1 MAYYDLE
8 RRFVERESYDQEELV
23 AAQLRGK
30 QVPWTKVL
38 ENRSSVIVAAANF
51 GKTTEMRQQAAQLRA
66 HGETAVF
73 IALRQLADRGS
84 LDKALTGDDR
94 DAYRAWKAAPV
105 GPITVFVD
113 SLDEAAAGGK
123 DESISHLVGDVADEL
138 SWPNERVRWVI
149 STRPAVLTAGVFEKL
164 SDLLSKPAPK
174 TIGSSGGPGGL
185 GTGGAASVA
194 FLTEALKPVPLRLFS
209 MAHLE
214 DRQAAVYLA
223 GRYPALDAK
232 QLIEIASER
241 GLSGFVRSPGGLD
254 ILARI
259 DMVASPP
266 ESLTEVFERVVN
278 AIGTLRGADYR
289 LVDAGS
295 PEPKVLTGAAQR
307 LASASVVCQLVN
319 IEMPE
324 ATLAI
329 PETALSARLIA
340 SPMLHEAG
348 IKALLNSQLFIDAGF
363 HQVKVYPD
371 ELAPFLAAKRLA
383 GLVASPD
390 QAERLL
396 ENFTWAATTGEQ
408 GVQRAFLPMMGWL
421 ATLNAHCREVIVR
434 KDPQALAFFGDLRN
448 PAVPTK
454 AAQDALTESIKRLV
468 EKGDHIGRSVFR
480 LTSENF
486 WQAGP
491 DRLAGTIASLYDQY
505 QDNYWARDVLLDI
518 ATACKIEPLRAR
530 LLNRHGSKFDL
541 VLSDSSD
548 VGYFLA
554 LRRPA
559 DLAALATAA
568 VVSTTVREGV
578 VSLLLREL
586 GWSYFSP
593 RDVAVMVDNQFLAG
607 PRGFQ
612 LSYSLEKGSM
622 LADATDDQL
631 YQLARG
637 LVVRM
642 VKREVTNRRN
652 REDQQYVDLVAT
664 VLESLVVQ
672 TDGAQAVK
680 VARLYLVV
688 TRDTHDRYLQSSA
701 IDELRSAVEA
711 NVAVRLALLRLTVQ
725 RQLNDDDLLQ
735 VVIGFR
741 RPCTYTPED
750 VVQVND
756 AQLTRVYTE
765 WQAHRAQAVAQQ
777 PSPKPVKPKSEK
789 LTVGSKAKRQLTERL
804 SALADGTDTR
814 ALEWIAGW
822 LLQTKR
828 TSRYGEV
835 DFEAFEKAAGAKIA
849 AATRQGMSRLWRDKA
864 PTFKESEPNSTFHI
878 TAAGL
883 QGLNLE
889 LTDGT
894 ALPVL
899 TEPEVRR
906 ALRYA
911 LFEINGYPKWFWTL
925 VKGYPAVSV
934 PELVSIASEAGN
946 GATSREHAEALLASI
961 PDAPAP
967 VQEALSGLAWTHL
980 TSVNPSRD
988 YVVNRLLKAAL
999 SVPGKVP
1006 QDDFERLALHKMKAA
1021 YCSPLADPVDEA
1033 LCTQREHALTWATR
1047 WFIQSPLRWRNA
1059 VNAWG
1064 PLDPLAVKT
1073 FIFDLAAAFGRDREG
1088 IAARIA
1094 MESDHGIMALEDL
1107 YLWTRWAVDPRDDV
1121 DRPEGVSYSPGPR
1134 DNAER
1139 FRGAIISGIAAAT
1152 SQAAYSTLERIRLAL
1167 PADDFTIEYI
1177 KKTQFELRER
1187 QLTREPLAQVN
1198 YPKFEENFRGDV
1210 TGMAS
1215 FAMAVHADLRAVQYD
1230 VERGEH
1236 SLRSFFSEV
1245 DFTRVN
1251 KRGEEGEKAGL
1262 ALEANFQKLLASE
1275 LNHHAGARYSVT
1287 VESHTAEAKR
1297 RDILCSKDEWR
1308 ASIELKMS
1316 ERWTVVDYLVA
1327 LESQLVGQYM
1337 RHRKATTGFLVLVL
1351 QTKGREWSDPA
1362 TRKKKLNFQQ
1372 VLAILSAKAQELE
1385 AQDRT
1390 RYLRVIGIDAT
1401 PPEDFRAAIKK
1412 SHAKKTIAT
1421 KTNKKT

>member
-1 MAYYDLE
+1 MAYYDLN
-8 RRFVERESYDQEELV
+8 RRFVERESYDQDELV
-23 AAQLRGK
+23 AAQMRGK
-30 QVPWTKVL
+30 QVAWAKVL
-38 ENRSSVIVAAANF
+38 KNRSSVIVAAANF

-73 IALRQLADRGS
+73 VALRQLADRGS
-84 LDKALTGDDR
+84 LDKALTGADR
-94 DAYRAWKAAPV
+94 DAYRAWKAAPIS
-105 GPITVFVD
+105 PITLFVD

-123 DESISHLVGDVADEL
+123 DESISHLVGDVADEMC
-138 SWPNERVRWVI
+138 WPNEHVRWVI

-164 SDLLSKPAPK
+164 SELLSKPAPK
-174 TIGSSGGPGGL
+174 TIGRPGGSGGL
-185 GTGGAASVA
+185 GAGGAASVA
-194 FLTEALKPVPLRLFS
+194 AEAEAPEPVRLFS
-209 MAHLE
+209 MAPLE
-214 DRQAAVYLA
+214 DHQAAVYLT

-241 GLSGFVRSPGGLD
+241 GLSGFVGSPGGLD
-254 ILARI
+254 VLARI

-278 AIGTLRGADYR
+278 AIGTLRGADHR
-289 LVDAGS
+289 LAAAGS
-295 PEPKVLTGAAQR
+295 PAQEVLTGAVQR

-396 ENFTWAATTGEQ
+396 ENFTWAATSGEQ
-408 GVQRAFLPMMGWL
+408 GVQRAFLPMLGWL
-421 ATLNAHCREVIVR
+421 ATLNAHCREVILQ

-468 EKGDHIGRSVFR
+468 EKGDHIGRTMFR

-505 QDNYWARDVLLDI
+505 QDNYSARDVLLDI
-518 ATACKIEPLRAR
+518 ATACKIEPLRAK
-530 LLNRHGSKFDL
+530 LLKRHGSKFDR

-548 VGYFLA
+548 VAYFLA

-559 DLAALATAA
+559 DLSALAAAA
-568 VVSTTVREGV
+568 VVSTPVREGV
-578 VSLLLREL
+578 ISLLLREL

-622 LADATDDQL
+622 LADATDGQL

-642 VKREVTNRRN
+642 VKRELTHKRN

-664 VLESLVVQ
+664 VLEALVVR

-680 VARLYLVV
+680 VARLYLVL
-688 TRDTHDRYLQSSA
+688 TRDIHDRYLQSSA
-701 IDELRSAVEA
+701 IEELRSAVEA
-711 NVAVRLALLRLTVQ
+711 NAAVRLAVLRATLD
-725 RQLNDDDLLQ
+725 RQLNDDDLLLA
-735 VVIGFR
+735 VVGFR
-741 RPCTYTPED
+741 RPTTYTPED
-750 VVQVND
+750 LVQVND
-756 AQLTRVYTE
+756 AQLTRVYAE
-765 WQAHRAQAVAQQ
+765 WQSQRARAIAQQ
-777 PSPKPVKPKSEK
+777 PAPKPVKPKSEK
-789 LTVGSKAKRQLTERL
+789 LTVDAKVKRQLTKRL
-804 SALADGTDTR
+804 SALANGTDTR

-822 LLQTKR
+822 LLQTNR

-835 DFEAFEKAAGAKIA
+835 DFEAFEKAVGAKIA
-849 AATRQGMSRLWRDKA
+849 VATRQGMSRLWRDQA

-883 QGLNLE
+883 QGLKLE
-889 LTDGT
+889 LADGT

-899 TEPEVRR
+899 TDPEVRR

-911 LFEINGYPKWFWTL
+911 LFEINGYPKWFWAL
-925 VKGYPAVSV
+925 VKAYPAVSV
-934 PELVSIASEAGN
+934 PELVSIAGEAGN
-946 GATSREHAEALLASI
+946 GATSREHAEELLASI

-967 VQEALSGLAWTHL
+967 VQEALAGLAWTHL
-980 TSVNPSRD
+980 LSVNPSRD

-1006 QDDFERLALHKMKAA
+1006 QDDFERLALHKMKVA
-1021 YCSPLADPVDEA
+1021 YCSPLDDPVDEA
-1033 LCTQREHALTWATR
+1033 LRAQRELALTWATR

-1088 IAARIA
+1088 IAGRIA
-1094 MESDHGIMALEDL
+1094 IESDHGIMALEDL
-1107 YLWTRWAVDPRDDV
+1107 YLWTRWAVDPKDDV
-1121 DRPEGVSYSPGPR
+1121 DRPQGVSYSPGPR

-1139 FRGAIISGIAAAT
+1139 FRGVIISGIAAAT
-1152 SQAAYSTLERIRLAL
+1152 SQAAYSALERIRLAL
-1167 PADDFTIEYI
+1167 PAGDFTIEYI

-1210 TGMAS
+1210 TGTTS

-1251 KRGEEGEKAGL
+1251 KQGEEGDKAGL
-1262 ALEANFQKLLASE
+1262 ALEAHFQKLLASE
-1275 LNHHAGARYSVT
+1275 LNHHARARYSVT

-1316 ERWTVVDYLVA
+1316 VRWTLADYLVA
-1327 LESQLVGQYM
+1327 LENQLVGQYM

-1351 QTKGREWSDPA
+1351 QTKGREWTDPK
-1362 TRKKKLNFQQ
+1362 TGKTLNFQQ
-1372 VLAILSAKAQELE
+1372 VLAILTEKAQELE
-1385 AQDRT
+1385 AKDRT

-1401 PPEDFRAAIKK
+1401 TPEDFRAATKK
-1412 SHAKKTIAT
+1412 GRAKKTAAT
-1421 KTNKKT
+1421 KTNKKTK

>member
-1 MAYYDLE
+1 MG
-8 RRFVERESYDQEELV
+8 Q
-23 AAQLRGK
+23 
-30 QVPWTKVL
+30 
-38 ENRSSVIVAAANF
+38 
-51 GKTTEMRQQAAQLRA
+51 
-66 HGETAVF
+66 
-73 IALRQLADRGS
+73 
-84 LDKALTGDDR
+84 
-94 DAYRAWKAAPV
+94 
-105 GPITVFVD
+105 
-113 SLDEAAAGGK
+113 
-123 DESISHLVGDVADEL
+123 
-138 SWPNERVRWVI
+138 
-149 STRPAVLTAGVFEKL
+149 
-164 SDLLSKPAPK
+164 
-174 TIGSSGGPGGL
+174 TIG
-185 GTGGAASVA
+185 V
-194 FLTEALKPVPLRLFS
+194 
-209 MAHLE
+209 
-214 DRQAAVYLA
+214 
-223 GRYPALDAK
+223 
-232 QLIEIASER
+232 
-241 GLSGFVRSPGGLD
+241 
-254 ILARI
+254 
-259 DMVASPP
+259 
-266 ESLTEVFERVVN
+266 
-278 AIGTLRGADYR
+278 
-289 LVDAGS
+289 VDAGS
-295 PEPKVLTGAAQR
+295 PEPEVLTGAVQR

-329 PETALSARLIA
+329 PETALSAWLIA

-383 GLVASPD
+383 GLVVSQD

-396 ENFTWAATTGEQ
+396 ENFTWTATSGEG
-408 GVQRAFLPMMGWL
+408 GVQRAFLPMLGWL
-421 ATLNAHCREVIVR
+421 ATLNAHCREVIVQ

-468 EKGDHIGRSVFR
+468 EKGGHIGRTMFR

-518 ATACKIEPLRAR
+518 ATACKIDSLRAK
-530 LLNRHGSKFDL
+530 LLKRHGSKFDL
-541 VLSDSSD
+541 VLSDGSD

-593 RDVAVMVDNQFLAG
+593 RDVAVMVDNQFLAE

-637 LVVRM
+637 IVVRM
-642 VKREVTNRRN
+642 VKREVTNKRN

-664 VLESLVVQ
+664 VLEALVVQ
-672 TDGAQAVK
+672 TDRAQAVK

-701 IDELRSAVEA
+701 LDELRSAVEA

-725 RQLNDDDLLQ
+725 RQLNDDDLFQ

-765 WQAHRAQAVAQQ
+765 WQAQSAQAVAQQ

-789 LTVGSKAKRQLTERL
+789 LTVGAKAKRQLTERL
-804 SALADGTDTR
+804 SALADGASIR

-822 LLQTKR
+822 LLQTKS

-849 AATRQGMSRLWRDKA
+849 TATRQGMSRLWRDKA
-864 PTFKESEPNSTFHI
+864 PTFIESEPNSTFHI

-889 LTDGT
+889 LADGT
-894 ALPVL
+894 ALPIL

-911 LFEINGYPKWFWTL
+911 LLEINGYPKWFWAL
-925 VKGYPAVSV
+925 VKAYPAVSV
-934 PELVSIASEAGN
+934 PELVSIAGEAGN
-946 GATSREHAEALLASI
+946 GATSREHAEELLASI

-967 VQEALSGLAWTHL
+967 VQEALAGLAWTHL
-980 TSVNPSRD
+980 ISVNPSGD

-999 SVPGKVP
+999 SVPDKVP
-1006 QDDFERLALHKMKAA
+1006 QDDFERLALNVMKAA
-1021 YCSPLADPVDEA
+1021 YCSPLADPVDEVLRA
-1033 LCTQREHALTWATR
+1033 QRKHALTWATR

-1073 FIFDLAAAFGRDREG
+1073 FIFDLAATFGRDREG
-1088 IAARIA
+1088 IAGRIA
-1094 MESDHGIMALEDL
+1094 MESDHGILALEDL

-1121 DRPEGVSYSPGPR
+1121 ERPEGVSYSLGPR

-1152 SQAAYSTLERIRLAL
+1152 SQAAYSALERIRLAL
-1167 PADDFTIEYI
+1167 PPGDFTIEYI
-1177 KKTQFELRER
+1177 KKTQFDLRER

-1210 TGMAS
+1210 TGTTS

-1251 KRGEEGEKAGL
+1251 KKGEEGEKAGL
-1262 ALEANFQKLLASE
+1262 ALEAHFQKLLASE
-1275 LNHHAGARYSVT
+1275 LNHHARARYSVT

-1362 TRKKKLNFQQ
+1362 SKKKLNFQQ

-1385 AQDRT
+1385 ALDRT

-1412 SHAKKTIAT
+1412 SHAKKTIGTRTIAT